1 MPFSN
6 GHLNNDDYN
15 EQPLDDYM
23 KVLEFMLGDIEENKL
38 WNFGLRKGINTIL
51 KKKEAQEYVRK
62 VWLMP
67 VEDY

>member
-6 GHLNNDDYN
+6 GHLSNDDYN

-38 WNFGLRKGINTIL
+38 
-51 KKKEAQEYVRK
+51 
-62 VWLMP
+62 
-67 VEDY
+67 